1 MNDTKIPPPPPIVPY
16 VPIEFW
22 SDVLINL
29 DKRVKTVIED
39 FGYGEVGLVIKIHKE
54 KILEVKFTDEIRV
67 RNIISKAGD
76 KGVDSAPQGSDSTLR
91 QNSVSPTRRTE

>member
-1 MNDTKIPPPPPIVPY
+1 MSEQKIPPPPPVTPY

-29 DKRVKTVIED
+29 DKRVKIVAED
-39 FGYGEVGLVIKIHKE
+39 FGYGEVGLIIKIHKE

-67 RNIISKAGD
+67 RNIIAKAGN
-76 KGVDSAPQGSDSTLR
+76 KGMDSAPQGSDSTVR
-91 QNSVSPTRRTE
+91 QNTTNGVK